1 MDSVQ
6 GLYQRHADL
15 YQAQILDSI
24 NEEIEV
30 VDDVYYHRNFIK
42 AYNLYNLIETKI
54 YEKFGTEHPMFWL
67 IEYKLANCAIWVDQ
81 EMADEIY
88 QDIYTHFKDAEQKPE
103 YFDFA
108 EACKLYLSKQN
119 FPRAIFLL
127 AQELRKREHNHESE
141 FRIME
146 VYSMLAKVLYE
157 YECLGPE
164 KDCAQSLEMYNNIYE
179 YRIKLL
185 GQGHPHT
192 LAVVST
198 LLLGLVNPE
207 FENWDRFEDLYRIY
221 FTHAYIDTLNYKYLQ
236 FVELGITDLARIQ
249 RLIDILLTIVDS
261 REKDFNS
268 MLIIRN
274 ISFGYMLLGELEK
287 AEAALESIRI
297 YNQDTTKQDNRQ
309 IPIKSLQQHLGRK
322 KTYTKRVLN
331 MMLKNYISGNLSGS
345 KFQTQKQKIST
356 SDLAQFLQSQGIQ
369 GKHKQTKQAML
380 EQIEKLKS
388 KKLASVL
395 LQNLLRGQISFQN
408 FKQNLSRIPKQVLQQ
423 YVTKQGIEITGLTK
437 QQLVQRIQ
445 AIVQQKK
452 KRQQQLVPQQYR
464 GIKIDDIIN
473 MEQYTIVEF
482 LKQPNKIVI
491 RKGDMY
497 FGCDLRQMIL
507 GHAGHENYIFFPR
520 PNQFCIPR
528 DQLIPLLQE
537 GQNIF
542 EVDESMEPVKV
553 QLDDDYRSS
562 VEARINNIIGTRT
575 LGRLGLQQVRLSDF
589 GAQQQQQQ
597 QQQKQQVQEQAYT
610 REQIE
615 MINHLLQMGYRPRQ
629 TVIQALQNTDFD
641 LAAAVNYLS
650 PQHVD

>member
-24 NEEIEV
+24 NEEIKA
-30 VDDVYYHRNFIK
+30 VDDVYYHRDFVK
-42 AYNLYNLIETKI
+42 AYKLYNVIENKI
-54 YEKFGTEHPMFWL
+54 YEKFGSLHPMFWL
-67 IEYKLANCAIWVDQ
+67 IQFKLANCAIWLDP
-81 EMADEIY
+81 EMAAEIY
-88 QDIYTHFKDAEQKPE
+88 QDIYRHFKDAKPKPE

-108 EACKLYLSKQN
+108 EACKLYLTRQN
-119 FPRAIFLL
+119 FPRAIVLL
-127 AQELRKREHNHESE
+127 AQELKKRQHNAESE

-146 VYSMLAKVLYE
+146 VYSMLAKVLFE

-164 KDCAQSLEMYNNIYE
+164 KDCGQSLEMYNNIYE

-185 GQGHPHT
+185 GQEHPHT

-198 LLLGLVNPE
+198 LLLTLANLE

-221 FTHAYIDTLNYKYLQ
+221 FTHAYIDTLNYKFLQ
-236 FVELGITDLARIQ
+236 FVELGITDLTRIQ
-249 RLIDILLTIVDS
+249 RLIDILLTIVES

-274 ISFGYMLLGELEK
+274 ISYGYMLLGEFEK

-297 YNQDTTKQDNRQ
+297 YNQDTTKPDNRQ

-322 KTYTKRVLN
+322 KTYAKRVLN
-331 MMLKNYISGNLSGS
+331 MMLKNYISGNSSGS
-345 KFQTQKQKIST
+345 KFQTQKQKISA
-356 SDLAQFLQSQGIQ
+356 SDLAQFLQSQGIH
-369 GKHKQTKQAML
+369 GLQTKQAML

-408 FKQNLSRIPKQVLQQ
+408 FKSEQNLSRIPKQVLQK

-445 AIVQQKK
+445 SLVQQKK
-452 KRQQQLVPQQYR
+452 KRQQQSVPPQYR

-482 LKQPNKIVI
+482 LQQPNKIVI

-507 GHAGHENYIFFPR
+507 GYAGHTNYLFFPR

-528 DQLIPLLQE
+528 DQLIPLLQQ

-542 EVDESMEPVKV
+542 EVDESIEPVKV
-553 QLDDDYRSS
+553 QLDDDYGSS
-562 VEARINNIIGTRT
+562 VDTRINNIIGNRT
-575 LGRLGLQQVRLSDF
+575 LGNLILQVRLSDF
-589 GAQQQQQQ
+589 GAQQQHQQ
-597 QQQKQQVQEQAYT
+597 QQQKQQVQDQIYT
-610 REQIE
+610 RQQMQ

-641 LAAAVNYLS
+641 LVAAVNYLS